1 MTHKFFPYLKLPLAF
16 LLSINIA
23 HAGYMEVTLL
33 GTGTPRPSIER
44 FGPAT
49 VIEANG
55 HYFLFDSGR
64 GATIRLQQAG
74 IPLSKIEHI
83 FLTHLHSD
91 HISGLSDL
99 WLTSWIWQRQLP
111 IQLIGPVGTTELAK
125 HLELAH
131 QADLNY
137 RTKNAR
143 LNPDAFN
150 ISSHEIGSEKVV
162 YQQDGIKITAFLVD
176 HHPVDPAYG
185 YRIDSGEQSIVISG
199 DTTYSE
205 NLIKHANNVDLLI
218 HEIAAAN
225 VDLLARNPRLQKIMA
240 YHTTPQQ
247 AALVFKATQAKAA
260 LYTHVLLFGTDEQSV
275 LETTRSTYNGD
286 VRIGHDLMKVGVGNV
301 ITFY

>member
-1 MTHKFFPYLKLPLAF
+1 MTLNPFPNIKLILI
-16 LLSINIA
+16 LLFSINVA

-55 HYFLFDSGR
+55 RYFIFDSGR

-99 WLTSWIWQRQLP
+99 WLTSWIWQRQQVIKLT
-111 IQLIGPVGTTELAK
+111 GPVGTTELAK

-137 RTKNAR
+137 RTKNAN
-143 LNPDAFN
+143 LNPDTFN
-150 ISSHEIGSEKVV
+150 IDSQEISSEGVV
-162 YQQDGIKITAFLVD
+162 YQQDGIKITAFLVN
-176 HHPVDPAYG
+176 HHPVKPAYG
-185 YRIDSGEQSIVISG
+185 YRIDSGEQSIIISG

-205 NLIKHANNVDLLI
+205 NLIKHAKNVDLII
-218 HEIAAAN
+218 HEVAAAN
-225 VDLLARNPRLQKIMA
+225 VDLLAQNPKLQKIMS
-240 YHTTPQQ
+240 YHTTPHQ
-247 AALVFKATQAKAA
+247 AGLVFKVTQPKAA
-260 LYTHVLLFGTDEQSV
+260 LYTHILLFGVDEQNV
-275 LETTRSTYNGD
+275 LEITRAYFNGD
-286 VRIGHDLMKVGVGNV
+286 VRIGRDLMKIGVGKT

>member
-1 MTHKFFPYLKLPLAF
+1 MRPKRLPFISLTLAL

-49 VIEANG
+49 LIEANG
-55 HYFLFDSGR
+55 RYFMFDSGR

-99 WLTSWIWQRQLP
+99 WLTSWIWQRQHP
-111 IQLIGPVGTTELAK
+111 IQLTGPVGTTNLAE

-131 QADLNY
+131 QADLSY
-137 RTKNAR
+137 RRQHTK
-143 LNPDAFN
+143 LNPAAYRIN
-150 ISSHEIGSEKVV
+150 SHEIDFEKVV
-162 YQQDGIKITAFLVD
+162 YKEDNLKITAFLVNHD
-176 HHPVDPAYG
+176 PVKPAFG
-185 YRIDSGEQSIVISG
+185 YRIDSGEHAIVISG

-205 NLIKHANNVDLLI
+205 NLIKHAKNVDLII
-218 HEIAAAN
+218 HEVASAD
-225 VDLLARNPRLQKIMA
+225 VDLLTKNPRLQKIMS

-247 AALVFKATQAKAA
+247 AAQVFKLTQPKAA
-260 LYTHVLLFGTDEQSV
+260 VYNHVLLFGVAEQS
-275 LETTRSTYNGD
+275 LLAGTHSSYSGD
-286 VRIGHDLMKVGVGNV
+286 VRIGHDLMKIGVGNK